1 MKSIA
6 TTLFTLFLFTF
17 TACNTAQEPTSESEP
32 TVETDVRDADFQSLF
47 NGEDLSGWVVPEDD
61 GGHWRVVDGVI
72 DYDALSEAEEDKNL
86 WSEESYGDFVL
97 RLEWRLTETPY
108 INEQVRFILPDGTHK
123 KGLDGEDILISLPD
137 SDSGVFVRGSSKAQ
151 INIWNW
157 PVGSGEVYGYRTDGS
172 MPDDVRAGVTPSVHA
187 DNDLG
192 EWNEFEITMKGDRL
206 TVVLNDITVIE
217 NAELPG
223 IAEEGPIALQHHG
236 GMRDGE
242 WYSPPSIVQ
251 FRNIEILE
259 L

>member
-1 MKSIA
+1 MKSLA
-6 TTLFTLFLFTF
+6 TTLFTLLLLTF
-17 TACNTAQEPTSESEP
+17 TACNTAQEPASNAEPVSEP
-32 TVETDVRDADFQSLF
+32 DVRDADFQSLF
-47 NGEDLSGWVVPEDD
+47 NGEDLSGWVIPEGD

-97 RLEWRLTETPY
+97 RLEWRLTETPF
-108 INEQVRFILPDGTHK
+108 INPNVRFILPDGTHK

-172 MPDDVRAGVTPSVHA
+172 MPADVRAGVTPSVHA
-187 DNDLG
+187 DKDLG
-192 EWNEFEITMKGDRL
+192 EWNQFEITMRGDRL

-236 GMRDGE
+236 GKQDGE
-242 WYSPPSIVQ
+242 WNSPPSIVQ
-251 FRNIEILE
+251 FRNIEILD

>member
-1 MKSIA
+1 MKRLLP
-6 TTLFTLFLFTF
+6 TLLSLLLVGLVACEPAAES
-17 TACNTAQEPTSESEP
+17 TA
-32 TVETDVRDADFQSLF
+32 ETEAPSAPQYNDSDFQSIF
-47 NGEDLSGWVVPEDD
+47 NGEDFTGWVVPEGD
-61 GGHWRVVDGVI
+61 GGHWQVIDGVI

-86 WSEESYGDFVL
+86 WTEASYGDFVL

-108 INEQVRFILPDGTHK
+108 VNPRVRFILPDGTHK

-157 PVGSGEVYGYRTDGS
+157 PIGSGEVYGYRTDGS
-172 MPDDVRAGVTPSVHA
+172 MPADVRAGVTPSIHA

-192 EWNEFEITMKGDRL
+192 EWNQFEITMRGDRL
-206 TVVLNDITVIE
+206 TVVLNGITVIE

-223 IAEEGPIALQHHG
+223 IAAEGPIALQHHG
-236 GMRDGE
+236 GKVDGE
-242 WYSPPSIVQ
+242 WNSPPSIVQ